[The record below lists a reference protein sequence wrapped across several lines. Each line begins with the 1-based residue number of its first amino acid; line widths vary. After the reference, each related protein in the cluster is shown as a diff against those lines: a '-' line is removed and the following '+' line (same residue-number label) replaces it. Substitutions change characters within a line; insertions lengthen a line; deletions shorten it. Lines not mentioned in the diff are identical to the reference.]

1 MVFKTHGWVLQKLW
15 KPMGGFWIR
24 NPPVGFKTHPWV
36 LKNQGWVLINSWK
49 PKGGFWQN
57 PWVGFW
63 KTTGGFWKPMGGF
76 WKSRGGFQNPWVG
89 FDFLT
94 KMLKKISTKKLA
106 NKFYILDNPWVVFK
120 NHGWVFKT
128 QGWVLKRHGLVSV
141 KTHVWVLNGKPTRG
155 F

>member
-1 MVFKTHGWVLQKLW
+1 MGFDKTHGWVFER
-15 KPMGGFWIR
+15 PR
-24 NPPVGFKTHPWV
+24 VGFE
-36 LKNQGWVLINSWK
+36 
-49 PKGGFWQN
+49 
-57 PWVGFW
+57 
-63 KTTGGFWKPMGGF
+63 
-76 WKSRGGFQNPWVG
+76 NPWVG

-128 QGWVLKRHGLVSV
+128 QAWVLKSHGCFFQNPGVGFEKARVGFSENPCV
-141 KTHVWVLNGKPTRG
+141 GFEWETHPWVLKLTHGFSKPTPG